1 MSVKSSIRNFNDV
14 KYQNGPIVV
23 DTVNLSMQLNHIS
36 KMLEDSVMKF
46 TKRYLIVA
54 TELEEM
60 KREFVGQSSLIN
72 EYLTLTKKEIRFDK
86 FDKFQQGKGMLNVPL
101 CPNYEQKCLV
111 KKSTSGR
118 MNSAKTNKYKSNY
131 AVKKNVNRLMSPQE
145 GKKVSKNVIK
155 NLNDSRS
162 INGSNYSTIN
172 NNKRTPLR
180 NKNYSTDNIDNL
192 QKEDINLNLVNKKNS
207 VKQTNNMNNQEKKN
221 YHKSIINS
229 IKNTKIKA
237 LYTMVTQ
244 NDILPIKEKLKVIYL
259 NKELLSNI
267 VVRDVMEDNG
277 KVIKRRIE
285 QKEKKFTVT
294 EEEKELINKLTSYP
308 SKTAQTGLNFLTN
321 TREKDIINTDDSSSI
336 ELCKMIFACLGEGNF
351 DEYTTL
357 KDAYENLF
365 NKYNVKSIKKLF
377 SDVIYKKIYYDILSD
392 SPPSID
398 ISNVIQCIDDNRD
411 LITDSLANSTNKTFS
426 YIAFSLEEIADY
438 LKEVEAIN
446 DEQEMKKKL
455 KQQIEI
461 NKMKIEYERIKEIVN

>member
-72 EYLTLTKKEIRFDK
+72 EYITLTKKEIRFDK

-101 CPNYEQKCLV
+101 CPKYEQKCLV

-162 INGSNYSTIN
+162 INGSNYSTI

-244 NDILPIKEKLKVIYL
+244 SDILPIKEKLKVIYL

-267 VVRDVMEDNG
+267 VVRDVMEDSG

-321 TREKDIINTDDSSSI
+321 TREKDIINTNDSSSI

>member
-162 INGSNYSTIN
+162 INGSNYSTVN

-244 NDILPIKEKLKVIYL
+244 SDILPIKEKLKVIYL

-267 VVRDVMEDNG
+267 VVRDVMEDSG

>member
-244 NDILPIKEKLKVIYL
+244 SDILPIKEKLKVIYL

>member
-267 VVRDVMEDNG
+267 VVRDVMEDSG

-285 QKEKKFTVT
+285 QKEKNFTVT

>member
-72 EYLTLTKKEIRFDK
+72 EYITLTKKEIRFDK

-244 NDILPIKEKLKVIYL
+244 SDILPIKEKLKVIYL

-267 VVRDVMEDNG
+267 VVRDVMEDSG

>member
-267 VVRDVMEDNG
+267 VVRDVMEDSG

-336 ELCKMIFACLGEGNF
+336 ELCKMIFACLAEGNF

-357 KDAYENLF
+357 NDAYENLF
-365 NKYNVKSIKKLF
+365 NKYNVNSIKKLF

>member
-72 EYLTLTKKEIRFDK
+72 EYITLTKKEIRFDK

-162 INGSNYSTIN
+162 INGSNYSTVN

-267 VVRDVMEDNG
+267 VVRDVMEDSG

-446 DEQEMKKKL
+446 YEQEMKKKL

>member
-162 INGSNYSTIN
+162 INGSNYSTVN

-267 VVRDVMEDNG
+267 VVRDVMEDSG

>member
-118 MNSAKTNKYKSNY
+118 MNSAKTNKYKSNS

-267 VVRDVMEDNG
+267 VVRDVMEDSG

>member
-72 EYLTLTKKEIRFDK
+72 EYITLTKKEIRFDK

-172 NNKRTPLR
+172 NKRTPLR

-244 NDILPIKEKLKVIYL
+244 SDILPIKEKLKVIYL

-267 VVRDVMEDNG
+267 VVRDVMEDSG

-321 TREKDIINTDDSSSI
+321 TREKDIINTNDSSSI

>member
-72 EYLTLTKKEIRFDK
+72 EYITLTKKEIRFDK

-267 VVRDVMEDNG
+267 VVRDVMEDSG

-285 QKEKKFTVT
+285 QKEKQFTVT